1 MAKNMFKLI
10 DGIETEEGLYFFVD
24 YDDEEV
30 RLNRV
35 KPALARVKTDQTYR
49 IPLKN
54 IIDLR
59 IVTKKEVEEKNKSV
73 VARGL
78 TGGFLFGPVGL
89 FLGGLSG
96 TGKKGKNK
104 YNAIFVISYLSSN
117 DSETIRSIVFDASV
131 GNWQMTNSS
140 YVKKL
145 QKMLKNVEPSK
156 DVMAIRNSDGSITL

>member
-59 IVTKKEVEEKNKSV
+59 IVTKKK
-73 VARGL
+73 L
-78 TGGFLFGPVGL
+78 
-89 FLGGLSG
+89 
-96 TGKKGKNK
+96 KKKTK
-104 YNAIFVISYLSSN
+104 AL
-117 DSETIRSIVFDASV
+117 
-131 GNWQMTNSS
+131 
-140 YVKKL
+140 L
-145 QKMLKNVEPSK
+145 QE
-156 DVMAIRNSDGSITL
+156 G